1 MDRRLYWTEL
11 DKYGQWIITN
21 VVATN
26 SYILHKIWIWKSMT
40 GSRKYIIIVF
50 QFIIGLIEIE
60 YFNGD
65 IASYTANCDRM
76 FGILM
81 FFVCFKLK
89 FKTCSFSVIL
99 IMWSHGTLCYVHLM
113 CVRVPCQW
121 YQQTLNHSYI
131 CHCCFVTPEIG
142 SNFKTWK
149 SMVCR

>member
-26 SYILHKIWIWKSMT
+26 SYIPHKIWIWNSMT

-113 CVRVPCQW
+113 CSMSVVS
-121 YQQTLNHSYI
+121 TNI
-131 CHCCFVTPEIG
+131 
-142 SNFKTWK
+142 K
-149 SMVCR
+149 SLLHMSLLFCYTGNRK

>member
-1 MDRRLYWTEL
+1 MIMSIKDELFTKTSKHPGYFMDRRLYWTEL
-11 DKYGQWIITN
+11 DQYGQWIITN

-26 SYILHKIWIWKSMT
+26 SYILQ
-40 GSRKYIIIVF
+40 KYEYGD

-60 YFNGD
+60 YSNGD
-65 IASYTANCDRM
+65 IANYTANCDRI

-113 CVRVPCQW
+113 CERVPCQW
-121 YQQTLNHSYI
+121 YQQT
-131 CHCCFVTPEIG
+131 
-142 SNFKTWK
+142 
-149 SMVCR
+149 